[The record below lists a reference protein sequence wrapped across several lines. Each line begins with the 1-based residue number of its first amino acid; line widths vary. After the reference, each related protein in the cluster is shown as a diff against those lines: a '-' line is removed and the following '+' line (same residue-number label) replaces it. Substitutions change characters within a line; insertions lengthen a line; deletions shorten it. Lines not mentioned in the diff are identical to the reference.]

1 MNLSIEFLITLIPLI
16 IAFIAV
22 AIFTPFIRRT
32 LLSANITD
40 KPIVSEHSHK
50 QGTPTMGG
58 LAILLGMLLML
69 FIYYQNK
76 ILILSVGLMLVAAII
91 GLLDD
96 VLGLR
101 TKEIQKVAKN
111 ITNQPVELG
120 RLILKP
126 GEEARVATPKARH
139 DLDALLNQDKVEIIR
154 EVPIKSEMKEREK
167 ITTQIMISIFLVV
180 SGALPFAL
188 SGFQVGLLSIPIA
201 IIGVVGAIN
210 AVNLIDGMDGL
221 AAGVMGIASLA
232 CAVFSILTG
241 RLEVSI
247 AFLALSGACF
257 GFLLYNRI
265 PASIF
270 MGDTGSF
277 ALGGFYAAAAI
288 LGDVIIFAVVA
299 ITVPIIS
306 VIISLL
312 HRSGIIKLPV
322 EPLHHT
328 LHYKGLSEGK
338 IVTLYWLV
346 TIIICIIAL
355 YFYPVFR

>member
-1 MNLSIEFLITLIPLI
+1 MDPFTFFPFI
-16 IAFIAV
+16 IAFLAV
-22 AIFTPFIRRT
+22 VFFTPFVRRI

-40 KPIVSEHSHK
+40 NPIVSEHSHK

-58 LAILLGMLLML
+58 LAILLGLLL
-69 FIYYQNK
+69 ILCIYSGFK
-76 ILILSVGLMLVAAII
+76 ILVIITAVMLVAAII
-91 GLLDD
+91 GLFDD
-96 VLGLR
+96 LIGLK
-101 TKEIQKVAKN
+101 TKEFQKVTKN
-111 ITNQPVELG
+111 ISSQTIELG
-120 RLILKP
+120 RLMLKP
-126 GEEARVATPKARH
+126 GEEARVATPKAKE
-139 DLDALLNQDKVEIIR
+139 DVDELIKQNKVKVIR
-154 EVPIKSEMKEREK
+154 EVPIKSEIKEREK
-167 ITTQIMISIFLVV
+167 ILSQILVSLFLV
-180 SGALPFAL
+180 L
-188 SGFQVGLLSIPIA
+188 SGSVPFILSGYNVGLLSIPIA

-232 CAVFSILTG
+232 CAIFCILTG
-241 RLEVSI
+241 RIEVAI
-247 AFLALSGACF
+247 AFMALSGVCL
-257 GFLLYNRI
+257 GFLVYNRI

-288 LGDVIIFAVVA
+288 LGDLIVFAVIA

-312 HRSGIIKLPV
+312 HRSNIIKLPV

-338 IVTLYWLV
+338 IVALYWFTTL
-346 TIIICIIAL
+346 IICIIAL
-355 YFYPVFR
+355 YFYQLF

>member
-1 MNLSIEFLITLIPLI
+1 LNFIWDINTVIPLL

-22 AIFTPFIRRT
+22 LFFTPFIKRT

-40 KPIVSEHSHK
+40 NPIVSEHSHK

-58 LAILLGMLLML
+58 LAILLGMLLIL
-69 FIYYQNK
+69 SIYYQNK
-76 ILILSVGLMLVAAII
+76 ILVISIAVMLVAAII
-91 GLLDD
+91 GLFDD
-96 VLGLR
+96 LLGLK
-101 TKEIQKVAKN
+101 TKEIQKVTRN
-111 ITNQPVELG
+111 IASHDVELG
-120 RLILKP
+120 RLTLKP
-126 GEEARVATPKARH
+126 GEEARVATPKAKEEVNE
-139 DLDALLNQDKVEIIR
+139 LIKQNKVKVIR

-167 ITTQIMISIFLVV
+167 ILSQILVSLFLVA
-180 SGALPFAL
+180 SGALPLTL
-188 SGFQVGLLSIPIA
+188 SGFNVGLLSIPIA
-201 IIGVVGAIN
+201 IIGVIGAIN

-232 CAVFSILTG
+232 CAIFSILTG

-247 AFLALSGACF
+247 TFMALAGVCW
-257 GFLLYNRI
+257 GFLVYNKI

-288 LGDVIIFAVVA
+288 LGDVIIFAVIA
-299 ITVPIIS
+299 IAIPIIS
-306 VIISLL
+306 VIISLM
-312 HRSGIIKLPV
+312 HRSKIIKLPV

-338 IVTLYWLV
+338 IVALYWLSTFIVCV
-346 TIIICIIAL
+346 TAL
-355 YFYPVFR
+355 YFYQLF

>member
-1 MNLSIEFLITLIPLI
+1 LNLNMELTTLIPFI
-16 IAFIAV
+16 IAFLAV
-22 AIFTPFIRRT
+22 AFFTPFIRRT

-40 KPIVSEHSHK
+40 NPIVSEHSHK

-58 LAILLGMLLML
+58 LAILLGMLLVL
-69 FIYYQNK
+69 SIYYQNK
-76 ILILSVGLMLVAAII
+76 ILVVTVGVMLVAAIV

-96 VLGLR
+96 LLGLK
-101 TKEIQKVAKN
+101 TKEFQKVAKN
-111 ITNQPVELG
+111 ITAQVVELG
-120 RLILKP
+120 RLSLKP
-126 GEEARVATPKARH
+126 GEEARVATPKAKE
-139 DLDALLNQDKVEIIR
+139 DLDELLNQNKVEIIR

-167 ITTQIMISIFLVV
+167 ILSQIMVSIFLVA
-180 SGALPFAL
+180 SGAIPLTL
-188 SGFQVGLLSIPIA
+188 SGFPVGLLAIPIA

-232 CAVFSILTG
+232 CAIFSILTG
-241 RLEVSI
+241 RLDVSV
-247 AFLALSGACF
+247 AFMALSGVCF
-257 GFLLYNRI
+257 GFLVYNKI

-277 ALGGFYAAAAI
+277 ALGGLYAAAAI
-288 LGDVIIFAVVA
+288 LGDVIIFAVIA

-306 VIISLL
+306 VVISLM

-338 IVTLYWLV
+338 IVAIYWLA
-346 TIIICIIAL
+346 TLIICMVAL
-355 YFYPVFR
+355 YFYRLF